1 MVTREVSNVAA
12 SRRIA
17 FWLLQSDRCT
27 VGALLRSGVQRSP
40 RPCIFRILLPQHGI
54 CDMMVLLCVRS

>member
-1 MVTREVSNVAA
+1 MAA

-17 FWLLQSDRCT
+17 LRLLQSDRFAAGT
-27 VGALLRSGVQRSP
+27 LLRSGVQRAP

-54 CDMMVLLCVRS
+54 CDMMVPLCVRS